1 MSPKQPKWLKI
12 KDMEGLKGWSEQRK
26 RHKAVRRKESGGHTE
41 LDLTRRD
48 GSRRRQRGGYRME
61 GWMVG
66 GGWKEAKHNQ
76 EQHDGE
82 ERKTREGGGEG
93 RHDQKGFDEGKST

>member
-1 MSPKQPKWLKI
+1 
-12 KDMEGLKGWSEQRK
+12 MER
-26 RHKAVRRKESGGHTE
+26 
-41 LDLTRRD
+41 
-48 GSRRRQRGGYRME
+48 
-61 GWMVG
+61 WMVG